1 MAPHSSALLLDRR
14 SLIVVHFYI
23 RNMVPFWT
31 EPEWNETGQTVWMLP
46 SVEVTVCRVFSHTQV
61 CLLQCTL
68 WVLSVCVRSFR
79 GLCVFL
85 CVCVCSSKMQP
96 SPVRHCAS
104 VSFSEAALIQTKR
117 PCYSNALTHTLAAL
131 RYKEKTHWYPY
142 LITLLLSFILCNIFL

>member
-14 SLIVVHFYI
+14 ILIVVHFYI

-46 SVEVTVCRVFSHTQV
+46 SVEVT
-61 CLLQCTL
+61 
-68 WVLSVCVRSFR
+68 LSGIYAYTGMPIRMYSVGPVVCVRSFR
-79 GLCVFL
+79 GFCVFL
-85 CVCVCSSKMQP
+85 CVWVCSSKMQP

-117 PCYSNALTHTLAAL
+117 PCYSNALSLTHTH
-131 RYKEKTHWYPY
+131 THSQHYVTKRKPTD
-142 LITLLLSFILCNIFL
+142 IPT